1 MNAGPEKLLSGD
13 TRQKENLMIL
23 TLKKFFLL
31 ATILLLGFDLVNAQ
45 DKVNGNPP
53 PSSQLQYR
61 LRADIKGLSVEGQG
75 QIDWHFDARQYR
87 LVFDT
92 STQLTGQLMSE
103 KSEGAVDRHGLVPAN
118 FLLKRMRKE
127 PVAVVFDRRAGLINF
142 AGDTPAHKIQGG
154 EQDRL
159 SVLWQLLS
167 MARARPG
174 SFTPG
179 STWKF
184 FVAGHRG
191 GESWTFQVKDKQ
203 RLRTSLGEIDT
214 LHVVHLPTDPG
225 GGRQVDIWLAPS
237 QEWFP
242 VRLRFTEPGG
252 GAIEQTIEKI
262 IKK

>member
-1 MNAGPEKLLSGD
+1 MNAEPENSRSGN
-13 TRQKENLMIL
+13 TWPKVNLMIL
-23 TLKKFFLL
+23 NLKKFSLITAGFLL
-31 ATILLLGFDLVNAQ
+31 ASSIASAQ
-45 DKVNGNPP
+45 DKMTGNPP

-75 QIDWHFDARQYR
+75 QIDWQFDARQYR
-87 LVFDT
+87 LIFDT

-103 KSEGAVDRHGLVPAN
+103 KSEGAIDRNGLVPTN
-118 FLLKRMRKE
+118 FVLKRMRKE
-127 PVAVVFDRRAGLINF
+127 PVAVTFDRRAGQINF
-142 AGDTPAHKIQGG
+142 AGDIPAHKIQGG

-191 GESWTFQVKDKQ
+191 GEAWTFQVKDKQ

-214 LHVVHLPTDPG
+214 LHLTHLPTDAS

-252 GAIEQTIEKI
+252 DSIEQTIEKI
-262 IKK
+262 TKK

>member
-1 MNAGPEKLLSGD
+1 MKLL
-13 TRQKENLMIL
+13 
-23 TLKKFFLL
+23 LKKFALIVPG
-31 ATILLLGFDLVNAQ
+31 ILLTLCLDRAQAQ
-45 DKVNGNPP
+45 DKMVGNPP

-61 LRADIKGLSVEGQG
+61 LRADIKGLSVEGSG
-75 QIDWHFDARQYR
+75 QIDWQSDAKQYR
-87 LVFDT
+87 LSFDT
-92 STQLTGQLMSE
+92 STQLTGQLMLE
-103 KSEGAVDRHGLVPAN
+103 KSEGAIDRSGLVPTN
-118 FLLKRMRKE
+118 FLLKRFRKE
-127 PVAVVFDRRAGLINF
+127 PVSVVFDRRAGQINF
-142 AGDTPAHKIQGG
+142 AGDTPAYKIQGG

-167 MARARPG
+167 MVRARPG

-191 GESWTFQVKDKQ
+191 GETWTFEVKDKQ
-203 RLRTSLGEIDT
+203 RLRTSLGEVDT
-214 LHVVHLPTDPG
+214 LHIAHLPTDRSS
-225 GGRQVDIWLAPS
+225 GRQVDIWLAPS

-252 GAIEQTIEKI
+252 DAIEQTIEKI

>member
-1 MNAGPEKLLSGD
+1 M
-13 TRQKENLMIL
+13 ML
-23 TLKKFFLL
+23 TLKKFLL
-31 ATILLLGFDLVNAQ
+31 IMTGLLSGLSLVHAQ
-45 DKVNGNPP
+45 DKMNSNPP
-53 PSSQLQYR
+53 PSSQLHYR
-61 LRADIKGLSVEGQG
+61 LRADIKGLSVEGNG
-75 QIDWHFDARQYR
+75 QIEWQLNAKQYR

-92 STQLTGQLMSE
+92 STQLTGPLMSE
-103 KSEGAVDRHGLVPAN
+103 KSEGAVDRQGLAPTN
-118 FLLKRMRKE
+118 FLLKRLRKE
-127 PVAVVFDRRAGLINF
+127 PVAVVFDRRAGQINF
-142 AGDTPAHKIQGG
+142 ASDIPSHKIQGG

-167 MARARPG
+167 IARARPG

-203 RLRTSLGEIDT
+203 RLQTSLGEIDT

-252 GAIEQTIEKI
+252 DAIEQTIEKI
-262 IKK
+262 TKK

>member
-1 MNAGPEKLLSGD
+1 
-13 TRQKENLMIL
+13 MIL
-23 TLKKFFLL
+23 SLKKFSLSTVAALL
-31 ATILLLGFDLVNAQ
+31 SLGLCLPASQAQ
-45 DKVNGNPP
+45 EKMQGNPP

-61 LRADIKGLSVEGQG
+61 LRADIKGLSVEGNG
-75 QIDWHFDARQYR
+75 LIDWQTDAKQYR
-87 LVFDT
+87 LIFDT
-92 STQLTGQLMSE
+92 STQLTGPLMSE
-103 KSEGAVDRHGLVPAN
+103 KSEGSIDRSGLAPAN

-127 PVAVVFDRRAGLINF
+127 PVSVVFDRRAGQINF

-167 MARARPG
+167 MARARPS

-225 GGRQVDIWLAPS
+225 SGRQVDIWLAPS

-252 GAIEQTIEKI
+252 DAIEQTIEKI
-262 IKK
+262 TKK

>member
-1 MNAGPEKLLSGD
+1 MNAEPENSRSGN
-13 TRQKENLMIL
+13 TRQKVNLMIL
-23 TLKKFFLL
+23 NLKKFSLITAGLLL
-31 ATILLLGFDLVNAQ
+31 ASSIASAQ
-45 DKVNGNPP
+45 DKMTGNPP

-75 QIDWHFDARQYR
+75 QIDWQFDARQYR
-87 LVFDT
+87 LIFDT

-103 KSEGAVDRHGLVPAN
+103 KSEGAIDRNGLVPAN
-118 FLLKRMRKE
+118 FVLKRMRKE
-127 PVAVVFDRRAGLINF
+127 PVAVIFDRRAGQINF
-142 AGDTPAHKIQGG
+142 AGDIPAHKIQGG

-191 GESWTFQVKDKQ
+191 GEAWTFQVKDKQ

-214 LHVVHLPTDPG
+214 LHLTHLPTDAS

-252 GAIEQTIEKI
+252 DSIEQTIEKI
-262 IKK
+262 TKK

>member
-1 MNAGPEKLLSGD
+1 MNAEPENSRSGN
-13 TRQKENLMIL
+13 TRQKANLMIL
-23 TLKKFFLL
+23 NLKKFSLITAGLLL
-31 ATILLLGFDLVNAQ
+31 ASSIASAQ
-45 DKVNGNPP
+45 DKMTGNPP

-75 QIDWHFDARQYR
+75 QIDWQFDARQYR
-87 LVFDT
+87 LIFDT

-103 KSEGAVDRHGLVPAN
+103 KSEGAIDRNGLVPAN
-118 FLLKRMRKE
+118 FVLKRMRKE
-127 PVAVVFDRRAGLINF
+127 PVAVIFDRRAGQINF
-142 AGDTPAHKIQGG
+142 AGDIPAHKIQGG

-191 GESWTFQVKDKQ
+191 GEAWTFQVKDKQ

-214 LHVVHLPTDPG
+214 LHLTHLPTDAS

-252 GAIEQTIEKI
+252 DSIEQTIEKI
-262 IKK
+262 TKK

>member
-1 MNAGPEKLLSGD
+1 MNAALKDSISGGA
-13 TRQKENLMIL
+13 RPKEHLMIL
-23 TLKKFFLL
+23 TLKKFSLIATSLLLVSGL
-31 ATILLLGFDLVNAQ
+31 ATAQ
-45 DKVNGNPP
+45 DKMTGNPP

-75 QIDWHFDARQYR
+75 HIDWQFDAKQYR
-87 LVFDT
+87 LIFDT

-103 KSEGAVDRHGLVPAN
+103 KSEGAIDRNGLAPAN
-118 FLLKRMRKE
+118 FVLKRLRKE
-127 PVAVVFDRRAGLINF
+127 PVAVVFDRRAGQINF
-142 AGDTPAHKIQGG
+142 AGDIPTHKIQGG

-191 GESWTFQVKDKQ
+191 GEAWTFQVKDKQ
-203 RLRTSLGEIDT
+203 RLRTSLGDIDT

-242 VRLRFTEPGG
+242 VRLRFTEPSGDS
-252 GAIEQTIEKI
+252 IEQTIEKI
-262 IKK
+262 TKK

>member
-1 MNAGPEKLLSGD
+1 MNAEPENSHSGD
-13 TRQKENLMIL
+13 TRQKVNLMIL
-23 TLKKFFLL
+23 NLKKFSLITASLLL
-31 ATILLLGFDLVNAQ
+31 ASGIASAQ
-45 DKVNGNPP
+45 DKMTGNPP

-75 QIDWHFDARQYR
+75 QIDWQFDAKQYR
-87 LVFDT
+87 LIFDT

-103 KSEGAVDRHGLVPAN
+103 KSEGAIDRNGLVPVN
-118 FLLKRMRKE
+118 FVLKRMRKE
-127 PVAVVFDRRAGLINF
+127 PVAVVFDRRSGQINF
-142 AGDTPAHKIQGG
+142 AGDIPAHKIQGG

-191 GESWTFQVKDKQ
+191 GEAWTFQVKDKQ

-214 LHVVHLPTDPG
+214 LHLAHLPTDAS

-252 GAIEQTIEKI
+252 DSIEQTIEKI
-262 IKK
+262 TKK